1 LCEALSLRGRI
12 SIVAVIC
19 VGANRRVMERMGR
32 ICRWVR
38 RRLLYDPDVDNH
50 VVAEVLIASDKSV
63 TVLIFEAD
71 SL

>member
-1 LCEALSLRGRI
+1 
-12 SIVAVIC
+12 
-19 VGANRRVMERMGR
+19 MERMGR